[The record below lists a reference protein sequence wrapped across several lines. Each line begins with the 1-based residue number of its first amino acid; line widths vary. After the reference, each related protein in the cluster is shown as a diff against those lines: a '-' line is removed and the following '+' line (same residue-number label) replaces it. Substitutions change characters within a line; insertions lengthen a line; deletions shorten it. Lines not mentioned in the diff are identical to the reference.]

1 MIVHLVTPVKIFP
14 LYQLHRPFPTPFVV
28 LMLSLWITCAS
39 CVHKIH
45 VTPLPGEPSSISI
58 PRNLQLIVTPPS
70 LEGADHR
77 PGITLLKWSQADL
90 TQAIS
95 GYLQQRGTFASVSDD
110 PGDFTLRVATKLSL
124 SFRQGL
130 YHYQIILHGEMSEGE
145 HAVNSYRAEHSV
157 AGSSVRWVTDS
168 DRIPIETALQMALEN
183 VTGKIEEDRR
193 FYLKQT
199 EKSAQ

>member
-1 MIVHLVTPVKIFP
+1 
-14 LYQLHRPFPTPFVV
+14 
-28 LMLSLWITCAS
+28 MLSLWITCAS

-58 PRNLQLIVTPPS
+58 PRNLQLIVSPPS

-90 TQAIS
+90 TQAIF
-95 GYLQQRGTFASVSDD
+95 GYLQQRGTFASVSGE
-110 PGDFTLRVATKLSL
+110 PGDFTLRVATTLSL
-124 SFRQGL
+124 NSRQGL
-130 YHYQIILHGEMSEGE
+130 YHYRIVLHGEMSEGE

-168 DRIPIETALQMALEN
+168 DRVPIETALRMALEDL
-183 VTGKIEEDRR
+183 TGKIEEDRR